1 MGGGEGE
8 GEEGGRREAVTSGR
22 RRRRRV
28 KRLKSRMYTTE
39 DGAMG
44 EGGVTCRWWFSTL
57 ASQALLVILS
67 SLVLLSRFI
76 VL

>member
-8 GEEGGRREAVTSGR
+8 REAVTSGR

-44 EGGVTCRWWFSTL
+44 EGGVT
-57 ASQALLVILS
+57 
-67 SLVLLSRFI
+67 
-76 VL
+76 

>member
-1 MGGGEGE
+1 MGGGERE
-8 GEEGGRREAVTSGR
+8 GKEGGRREAVTSG

-44 EGGVTCRWWFSTL
+44 EGSVTVGGG
-57 ASQALLVILS
+57 LVP
-67 SLVLLSRFI
+67 
-76 VL
+76 